1 MQKKPILAVMAAGI
15 GSRFGGLKQM
25 TPFGLHGE
33 SLIDYSLYDA
43 LRAGFERVVFIVN
56 TRIRD
61 DFRQLVGRHVENRM
75 EVTYVMQ
82 ELDRLP
88 EGLTVPEGRAK
99 PWGTAHAILCAGDA
113 LDAPFCALNGDDFY
127 GLDAMRQIFAFLAGN
142 PERNAFAMVGFELQ
156 NTLSEAG
163 YVSRGVCEVDER
175 GYLKSIVER
184 LHVIPTIDG
193 PMYTLDGQQYTR
205 LPGDTTVSMNMWGF
219 TPRVVGEIEKRF
231 PVFYRDAMANNPLK
245 AEFYLPNL
253 VGDLLKE
260 NAVSVKALR
269 SGDRWFGV
277 TNASDRPL
285 VEKALRE
292 LTAQGVYP
300 DGLWK

>member
-1 MQKKPILAVMAAGI
+1 MQRKPILAVMAAGI

-33 SLIDYSLYDA
+33 SLIDYSLFDA

-61 DFRQLVGRHVENRM
+61 DFRELVGRHVENRM
-75 EVTYVMQ
+75 EVKYVMQ

-88 EGLTVPEGRAK
+88 AGLTVPEGRAK
-99 PWGTAHAILCAGDA
+99 PWGTAHAILCAKDV

-127 GLDAMRQIFAFLAGN
+127 GLDAMRQIYSFLSGN
-142 PERNAFAMVGFELQ
+142 PERNAFAMVGFELR

-163 YVSRGVCEVDER
+163 YVSRGICEVDER
-175 GYLKSIVER
+175 GYLNSIVER

-219 TPRVVGEIEKRF
+219 TPLILGEIERRF
-231 PVFYRDAMANNPLK
+231 PAFYRDAMANNPLK

-253 VGDLLKE
+253 VGELLKE
-260 NAVSVKALR
+260 DAVSVRALR

-285 VEKALRE
+285 VEQALRE
-292 LTAQGVYP
+292 LTAKGDYP

>member
-127 GLDAMRQIFAFLAGN
+127 GLDAMRQIFAFLDGN
-142 PERNAFAMVGFELQ
+142 PERNVFAMVGFELQ

-163 YVSRGVCEVDER
+163 YVSRGICEVDER

>member
-61 DFRQLVGRHVENRM
+61 DFRQLVGRHVEDRM

-127 GLDAMRQIFAFLAGN
+127 GLDAMRQIFAFLDGN

-219 TPRVVGEIEKRF
+219 TPLVVGEIEKRF

-292 LTAQGVYP
+292 LTVQGVYP

>member
-127 GLDAMRQIFAFLAGN
+127 GLDAMRQIFAFLDGN
-142 PERNAFAMVGFELQ
+142 PERNVFAMVGFELQ

>member
-127 GLDAMRQIFAFLAGN
+127 GLDAMRQIFAFLDGN
-142 PERNAFAMVGFELQ
+142 PERNVFAMVGFELQ

-163 YVSRGVCEVDER
+163 YVSRGICEVDER

-219 TPRVVGEIEKRF
+219 TPLVVGEIEKRF